1 MNKEEY
7 VNLVEELNYYSKCYY
22 VLDDPVT
29 TDEYYDWQYK
39 KLVEYENNNVE
50 NILKD
55 SPTQRIGD
63 VVSKGFTKEKHISKM
78 WSLEDIFNSEELEA
92 WINKT
97 YKNYSNLRFYCEP
110 KYDGVSLDLVYEN
123 GLLVKGITRGDGTTG
138 ELITDNVKTI
148 KSIPMK
154 ITHKELIEIR
164 GEVVIFKDEF
174 DKLNEIRVKDNKPV
188 FANPRNAAAGSIRQL
203 DPKTASERRLVFLPY
218 GVGVNSIED
227 KLLSSKMETVYKMG
241 FIRPPVKTICN
252 DINDIETIY
261 NKMVR
266 DRDSYKMML
275 DGMVIKVDDIDTQLD
290 MGYTIKVPRW
300 AVAYKFP
307 AVEKITVV
315 KDIIIQIGRTGV
327 LTPVSLLEPVEI
339 GGVIVERATLHNF
352 EEIKRKDI
360 RIGDSVIVL
369 RSGDVIPKIM
379 KVITRNRKGN
389 ERILHKPNTCP
400 RCTSILHQEETML
413 RCNNKF
419 CEARVISNI
428 THFASKSCLN
438 IDGLGNKIIEVLVQY
453 KLVKTPIDLYSLTM
467 NDLLKLDSF
476 KDKKSI
482 NLLKAIEKSKG
493 CEYWRFIKSLGATNI
508 GTTASK
514 VIVENFGKDFINVTK
529 EQLMVCEGIG
539 PEMATTLVNYI
550 TLNKKYINN
559 LQEVLKPVLP
569 ITKNV
574 EDNYFKDKVIVL
586 TGSMSKPR
594 DILKLELENLGAKV
608 SSSVN
613 RKTDLLVYGDNAGSK
628 YDKAITL
635 GTSVLSIEEVNSK
648 YL

>member
-7 VNLVEELNYYSKCYY
+7 EALVEELNYYSKCYY

-29 TDEYYDWQYK
+29 TDEFYDEQYK
-39 KLVEYENNNVE
+39 KLVDYETNNVK

-55 SPTQRIGD
+55 SPTQRVGD
-63 VVSKGFTKEKHISKM
+63 IVSKGFTKEKHISKM

-92 WINKT
+92 WVNKT
-97 YKNYSNLRFYCEP
+97 YKNYNNLSFYCEP
-110 KYDGVSLDLVYEN
+110 KYDGVSLDLVYDN
-123 GLLVKGITRGDGTTG
+123 GLLVKGITRGDGGTG

-148 KSIPMK
+148 KSIPMR

-164 GEVVIFKDEF
+164 GEVVIFKEDF
-174 DKLNEIRVKDNKPV
+174 DKLNEIRVKDNKTV

-203 DPKTASERRLVFLPY
+203 DPKTTSERKLVFLPY
-218 GVGVNSIED
+218 GVGINSI
-227 KLLSSKMETVYKMG
+227 KGNLLSSKMETIYGMG
-241 FIRPPVKTICN
+241 FIRPPVKTVCT
-252 DINDIETIY
+252 DIKDIESIY
-261 NKMVR
+261 NQMVT

-275 DGMVIKVDDIDTQLD
+275 DGMVIKVDDINTQLD
-290 MGYTIKVPRW
+290 MGYTVKVPRW

-307 AVEKITVV
+307 AVEKITIV

-327 LTPVSLLEPVEI
+327 LTPVAILEPVEI

-360 RIGDSVIVL
+360 RIGDSVIIL

-379 KVITRNRKGN
+379 KVITRNRKGT
-389 ERILHKPNTCP
+389 ERTLHKPDTCP
-400 RCTSILHQEETML
+400 SCMGKLYQEDTML
-413 RCNNKF
+413 RCKNDF
-419 CEARVISNI
+419 CEARIIGNI
-428 THFASKSCLN
+428 NHFASKACLN
-438 IDGLGNKIIEVLVQY
+438 IDGLGSKIVEVLVRT

-476 KDKKSI
+476 KDRKAI
-482 NLLKAIEKSKG
+482 NILKAIENSKG
-493 CEYWRFIKSLGATNI
+493 CEYWRFIKSLGVTNI

-514 VIVENFGKDFINVTK
+514 AIVENFGKDFINVTK
-529 EQLMVCEGIG
+529 EQLMLCDGIG
-539 PEMATTLVNYI
+539 SEMATTLVKYI

-569 ITKNV
+569 IVKNV

-594 DILKLELENLGAKV
+594 DILKIELENLGAKV

-613 RKTDLLVYGDNAGSK
+613 RKTDLLIFGDNAGSK
-628 YDKAITL
+628 YDKAISL
-635 GTSVLSIEEVNSK
+635 GTNVLSIEEVNSK